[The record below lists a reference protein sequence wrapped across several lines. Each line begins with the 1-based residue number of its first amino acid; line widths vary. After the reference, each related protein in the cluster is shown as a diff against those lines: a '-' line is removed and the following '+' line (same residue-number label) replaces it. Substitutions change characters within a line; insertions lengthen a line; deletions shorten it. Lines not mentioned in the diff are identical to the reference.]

1 MALTSPLLGQSIGLT
16 SPGFFKPVDF
26 DHRSGLVKSVMVKLS
41 FLRKKYTAEIIILSK
56 KKKETVLV

>member
-16 SPGFFKPVDF
+16 SPGFFKPVDV

-41 FLRKKYTAEIIILSK
+41 FLRKKYTAEIIILS
-56 KKKETVLV
+56 